1 VATGASAAVPASPG
15 PEPASWEAEDGK
27 VPAAAAGVAT
37 APAAGGDE
45 EDEERQGKFWR
56 EDKIGLLLTLQSE
69 ASAHDPCPQIPKTFL
84 NPAHMSQLVREL
96 KKRAPPQEEAAQ
108 ETEDPQAGDEALRA
122 NAARWEPPE
131 VQAKQ
136 VLATRRSW
144 AQFGPMVAGAA
155 WALGFFAAARKAFV
169 ADAAD
174 DNWTLHGRLFSC
186 L

>member
-1 VATGASAAVPASPG
+1 VDGGRLQIFERPPGAAAAPPKATPVERLPEPDGVMAATVVEPLPKPDVVTVATGASAAVPASPG

-37 APAAGGDE
+37 APAAGGEE

-96 KKRAPPQEEAAQ
+96 KKRAPPQEEAA
-108 ETEDPQAGDEALRA
+108 
-122 NAARWEPPE
+122 
-131 VQAKQ
+131 
-136 VLATRRSW
+136 
-144 AQFGPMVAGAA
+144 
-155 WALGFFAAARKAFV
+155 
-169 ADAAD
+169 
-174 DNWTLHGRLFSC
+174 
-186 L
+186 